1 MNQATR
7 LCLVHIY
14 ARFVATRLAN
24 TRTISANSNSLD
36 LMICYTNG
44 FICNEMFVSKLSNIK
59 LSKKNTLVNDESWAN
74 LWNQYLQ
81 NTNLILNQEP
91 RDDNI
96 VRDMLIFNA

>member
-1 MNQATR
+1 
-7 LCLVHIY
+7 
-14 ARFVATRLAN
+14 
-24 TRTISANSNSLD
+24 
-36 LMICYTNG
+36 
-44 FICNEMFVSKLSNIK
+44 MFVSKLSNIK

>member
-1 MNQATR
+1 
-7 LCLVHIY
+7 
-14 ARFVATRLAN
+14 
-24 TRTISANSNSLD
+24 
-36 LMICYTNG
+36 
-44 FICNEMFVSKLSNIK
+44 MFVSKLSNIK
-59 LSKKNTLVNDESWAN
+59 LSKKNTLVNDESWEN